1 MIGIQHKD
9 KPVASHGFAI
19 LINLANP
26 ELLPEIMKAMGED
39 FRAYS
44 LEPIENPLGFVMM
57 QQETVKSFINHDRK
71 GRTNV

>member
-26 ELLPEIMKAMGED
+26 ELLPEIMTAMGPD
-39 FRAYS
+39 FMAYS
-44 LEPIENPLGFVMM
+44 LEPIENPLGSGMLNSELVAS
-57 QQETVKSFINHDRK
+57 TLKPSK
-71 GRTNV
+71 GRTDG